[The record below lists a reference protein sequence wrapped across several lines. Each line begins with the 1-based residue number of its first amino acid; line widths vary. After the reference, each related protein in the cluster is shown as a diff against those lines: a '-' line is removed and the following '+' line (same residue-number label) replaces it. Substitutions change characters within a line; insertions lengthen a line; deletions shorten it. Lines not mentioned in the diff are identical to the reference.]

1 MISVKIIIFINNLL
15 VSIQLIIEIFFLT
28 LRFIVLSIDIFTSF
42 IIEICNC
49 ILFSQNESIFLPF
62 FYLVPYLTSI
72 P

>member
-1 MISVKIIIFINNLL
+1 MISVKIIIFVNNLL

-62 FYLVPYLTSI
+62 SYLVPYLTSI

>member
-1 MISVKIIIFINNLL
+1 MISVKIIIFVNNLL

-28 LRFIVLSIDIFTSF
+28 LHFIVLSIDIFTSF

-62 FYLVPYLTSI
+62 SYLVPYLTSI

>member
-49 ILFSQNESIFLPF
+49 ILFS
-62 FYLVPYLTSI
+62 
-72 P
+72 

>member
-62 FYLVPYLTSI
+62 SYLVPYLTSI